1 MTIKSTKGYHVSLF
15 WTGRDFVYREYE
27 ASCEGLIRSLIGRVD
42 GALDIH
48 LDPRTIL
55 FLLQRTEIK

>member
-1 MTIKSTKGYHVSLF
+1 MYHIF

-27 ASCEGLIRSLIGRVD
+27 VSSEGLIRSLIERVD
-42 GALDIH
+42 AALEIY

-55 FLLQRTEIK
+55 YLLQRTEIK